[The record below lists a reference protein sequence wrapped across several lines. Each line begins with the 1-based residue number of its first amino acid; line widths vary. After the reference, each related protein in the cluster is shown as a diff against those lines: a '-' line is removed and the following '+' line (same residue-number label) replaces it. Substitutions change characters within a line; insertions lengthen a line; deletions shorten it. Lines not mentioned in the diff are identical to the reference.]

1 MKCIFQITRAETS
14 DIQCSEMHNDLNFHP
29 FPGCYKENSC
39 ILSSL
44 NVFKESPFSI
54 DRAAH
59 ECQCLIFLDS
69 FVYEIPSSIFLTLK
83 SNISH
88 LYANHVSVSEL
99 RRVSFPFG
107 QKLQSVNL
115 SGNQIKGVR
124 ETVFYDAPNL
134 KTLDL
139 SNNQISEFSS
149 NAFEKLGSLEI
160 LDLSRNQITTI
171 PFELFQPLTSIVYL
185 NLRFNRV
192 QIKYGIF
199 PDFVKTLDLSYNSID
214 IHHKFKIFSLLNNLE
229 TLLLHGNKIES
240 IHFSIL
246 ESNLRYLGLSE
257 NPFSCSALADVFL
270 AMKQHNVVSAPES
283 IVKNTSNIQ
292 GVKCIEWQT
301 DNWICQK
308 FEKKKYINKT
318 CLLILFTLKYIIHF
332 EDYKDSTN
340 M

>member
-1 MKCIFQITRAETS
+1 MKCIFRIVQADAIET
-14 DIQCSEMHNDLNFHP
+14 QCSEVRNDLNFLA
-29 FPGCYKENSC
+29 FPGCRKESSC

-44 NVFKESPFSI
+44 NVLRESLFNI
-54 DRAAH
+54 DRTVH
-59 ECQCLIFLDS
+59 DSECLIFLDS
-69 FVYEIPSSIFLTLK
+69 NVYEIPSSIFLTLK

-88 LYANHVSVSEL
+88 LYANGVGVSEL
-99 RRVSFPFG
+99 RRISFPFG

-115 SGNQIKGVR
+115 TKNQIKWIR

-134 KTLDL
+134 RLLDL
-139 SNNQISEFSS
+139 SDNQISEFSS

-160 LDLSRNQITTI
+160 LNLNRNQITTI
-171 PFELFQPLTSIVYL
+171 PFELFQPLRSLVYL

-199 PDFVKTLDLSYNSID
+199 PDFVKTLDLSYNFLD

-246 ESNLRYLGLSE
+246 ESNLRFLGISD
-257 NPFSCSALADVFL
+257 NPFSCSALADIFL
-270 AMKQHNVVSAPES
+270 AMKVHNVVSAPES

-292 GVKCIEWQT
+292 GVKCIE
-301 DNWICQK
+301 
-308 FEKKKYINKT
+308 
-318 CLLILFTLKYIIHF
+318 
-332 EDYKDSTN
+332 
-340 M
+340 